1 MHSLQDQDFLV
12 IAAETAAAAVAVVE
26 SQQEQVYE
34 SY

>member
-12 IAAETAAAAVAVVE
+12 IAAETAAVAVVE